1 MPKIAYKEVAFR
13 EQSLQIIELVNSVIG
28 EYQDMGYDLTLRQLY
43 YQLVARGYIENSD
56 KSYKRVGELIN
67 NARLAGLIDW
77 HAITDRTRNMRSRSH
92 WDSPGQIIRSA
103 INQYFIDLREGQPC
117 YIEVWVE
124 KEALVEVVG
133 KACEKLD
140 VPYFACRGYVSQSE
154 MWSAAQRFIKE
165 EQLHERSVI
174 LHLGDHDPSGVD
186 MTRDIQDR
194 LSMFGSS
201 VYVDRIALTFE
212 QVEEYAPPPNPA
224 KITDSRCKAYIEEY
238 GDESWELDALNPT
251 VIRDLITDHVDKLTD
266 FKLLASRKEKLDK
279 EKATM
284 KKYSDILEEEEEE
297 E

>member
-1 MPKIAYKEVAFR
+1 MPKIAYKEITFR
-13 EQSLQIIELVNSVIG
+13 EASLRTIELVNEVID
-28 EYQDMGYDLTLRQLY
+28 EYQSMGYDLTLRQLY
-43 YQLVARGYIENSD
+43 YQLVAKDYIENSD

-103 INQYFIDLREGQPC
+103 INQYFIDLREDQPY

-133 KACEKLD
+133 KACHDLD

-154 MWSAAQRFIKE
+154 MWAAAQRLKSM
-165 EQLHERSVI
+165 ERYREGSVI

-194 LSMFGSS
+194 LAMFGAETE
-201 VYVDRIALTFE
+201 VKRIALTYD
-212 QVEEYAPPPNPA
+212 QIQHYGPPPNPA
-224 KITDSRCKAYIEEY
+224 KITDSRCKAYIEKY
-238 GDESWELDALNPT
+238 GSESWELDALKPT
-251 VIRDLITDHVDKLTD
+251 VIHDLITEHVENLTD
-266 FKLLASRKEKLDK
+266 FDLLAGRRAK
-279 EKATM
+279 
-284 KKYSDILEEEEEE
+284 LEEEKGSMQNYLSLLEIE
-297 E
+297 

>member
-13 EQSLQIIELVNSVIG
+13 GQSLQVIELVNSVIE

-43 YQLVARGYIENSD
+43 YQLVARGHIENSD
-56 KSYKRVGELIN
+56 RSYKRVGELIN
-67 NARLAGLIDW
+67 NARLTGLIDW

-154 MWSAAQRFIKE
+154 MWAAAQRFIKE

-266 FKLLASRKEKLDK
+266 FKLLVSRKEKLDK

>member
-13 EQSLQIIELVNSVIG
+13 EHSLQVIDLVNGVIE
-28 EYQDMGYDLTLRQLY
+28 EYQGMGYDLTLRQLY

-56 KSYKRVGELIN
+56 RSYKRVGELIN

-117 YIEVWVE
+117 YVEVWVE
-124 KEALVEVVG
+124 KEALIEVVG

-154 MWSAAQRFIKE
+154 MWAAAQRFIGM
-165 EQLHERSVI
+165 EQRHERSII

-212 QVEEYAPPPNPA
+212 QVERYTPPPNPA

-238 GDESWELDALNPT
+238 GRESWELDALNPT
-251 VIRDLITDHVDKLTD
+251 IISDLITEHVDSLTD
-266 FKLLASRKEKLDK
+266 FKLLHERRLRLNR

-284 KKYSDILEEEEEE
+284 EKYTSMLDEEEEEE
-297 E
+297 

>member
-56 KSYKRVGELIN
+56 KSYKRAGELIN